1 MRLKIAVGLVAVV
14 TGACNARNESSEPKI
29 FGGTQSSPGAWPSAV
44 AITYNGV
51 IGCSGTAIHPQV
63 VITAAH
69 CLGSKDTTAVYVGG
83 GVDGGQ
89 VSPQYQVARY
99 RAMPPPDYSIFERQD
114 IGSISISD
122 DFFEEK
128 DIGYIVLDRPLD
140 LPADAYVPILL
151 SPAEISEVLV
161 PGRTARL
168 VGFGLRNG
176 KVNFGSKYETD
187 ATITRVRTTEA
198 DIGGDGHDACLRDSG
213 GPAYAQLS
221 NGQWRVFGVTSRGS
235 ICGEGGT
242 WELMSAGICWI
253 QADSGINLNLPKG
266 TCP

>member
-14 TGACNARNESSEPKI
+14 TGACNARKESSEPKI

-51 IGCSGTAIHPQV
+51 MACTGTAIHPQV

-69 CLGSKDTTAVYVGG
+69 CLRLESNETPAVYVGG

-89 VSPQYQVARY
+89 VSPQYQAARY
-99 RAMPPPDYSIFERQD
+99 RVPTDEFGFQ
-114 IGSISISD
+114 
-122 DFFEEK
+122 K
-128 DIGYIVLDRPLD
+128 QDIGYILLDRPLD

-176 KVNFGSKYETD
+176 GKSGSKYETD
-187 ATITRVRTTEA
+187 ATITRVWTTGA
-198 DIGGDGHDACLRDSG
+198 DIGGDGRDACVGDSG

-221 NGQWRVFGVTSRGS
+221 NGQWRVFGVASTGGGCRY
-235 ICGEGGT
+235 GGT
-242 WELMSAGICWI
+242 WELMRPEICWV
-253 QADSGINLNLPKG
+253 QTDSGINLNLPEG
-266 TCP
+266 TCS